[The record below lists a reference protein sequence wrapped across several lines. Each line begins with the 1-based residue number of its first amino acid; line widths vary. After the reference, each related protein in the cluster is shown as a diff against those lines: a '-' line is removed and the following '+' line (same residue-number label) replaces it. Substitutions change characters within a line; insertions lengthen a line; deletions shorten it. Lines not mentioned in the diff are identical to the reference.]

1 MLPNKARSMT
11 HLCGVIAYGCA
22 LLLLSG
28 IWYLLG
34 QPQAVEPAGL
44 TASQKLQCVSYAPFE
59 QDQSPFEFDQGM
71 VISSQRIET
80 DLALLS
86 QRFDCVRTY
95 SVTGLEEVPAQA
107 QKFGLKVLLGAWV
120 SSDPVATQ
128 KELEKVI
135 VLAKQY
141 PTVVRA
147 VVVGNEA
154 LLRKEVTGA
163 QLARYIRQ
171 VKEAL
176 PEVPVTY
183 ADVWEFWLKHP
194 EIAPATDFITIH
206 ILPYWEDD
214 PASIDEAVA
223 HIKTV
228 RLDVARQIPA
238 KEILIGETGWPSAGR
253 MREGALPSI
262 ENQARFIRGFIQ
274 LAEQE
279 GWQYNLI
286 EAFDQPWKRV
296 NEGAAGGYWGIY
308 DTHRAD
314 KGVLFGDVSHYP
326 QWRML
331 LLLSTFAAALCL
343 PLLFRD
349 RDRTLSASRWAV
361 LAGVMTA
368 GALLLALQADQFS
381 QSARNGWEYGWAALI
396 LSLSLGCYLLTIHA
410 LAGGQGNQPL
420 SIAHSLD
427 FRAAKTR
434 VDPELLNG
442 WVRSGLLFCVL
453 VESTGFIFNA
463 RYLSFNNFAFVL
475 PAVAYLLLFVR
486 PVATLGN
493 RSVERYIALFL
504 SLSAGFIL
512 LNETPLN
519 LQADL
524 WVLISLL
531 LAYPLWRESQHHTLP
546 ALKEILIASIA
557 AYAAAATVRYGLMES
572 VEMVNRCTET
582 PGDLLCTARAGMGL
596 MIHYQV
602 MGWASLITALLALA
616 LGKKSLGI
624 AALTLSVIGLVLYN
638 AALASFALVLSF
650 LLLANLRETADDS
663 N

>member
-1 MLPNKARSMT
+1 MPPNKARLMT
-11 HLCGVIAYGCA
+11 HLWGVIAYGCA

-34 QPQAVEPAGL
+34 QPQVVEPAGL
-44 TASQKLQCVSYAPFE
+44 TANQKLQCVSYAPFE

-86 QRFDCVRTY
+86 QRFDCIRTY
-95 SVTGLEEVPAQA
+95 SVIGLEEVPAQA

-128 KELEKVI
+128 MELEKVI
-135 VLAKQY
+135 VLARQH

-147 VVVGNEA
+147 VVVGNEV

-194 EIAPATDFITIH
+194 EIVPVTDFITIH

-223 HIKTV
+223 HIKKV

-262 ENQARFIRGFIQ
+262 ENQARFIRGFVR

-296 NEGAAGGYWGIY
+296 NEGTAGGYWGIY

-314 KGVLFGDVSHYP
+314 KGVLFGEVSHFP

-331 LLLSTFAAALCL
+331 LLLSTCVVTLCL

-349 RDRTLSASRWAV
+349 RSLSASRGV
-361 LAGVMTA
+361 MLAGVMTA

-381 QSARNGWEYGWAALI
+381 QSARNGWEYGWAAFILI
-396 LSLSLGCYLLTIHA
+396 LSLGCYLLTIDA
-410 LAGGQGNQPL
+410 LAGRQANRPL
-420 SIAHSLD
+420 SIAYLID

-434 VDPELLNG
+434 IDPELLNG

-475 PAVAYLLLFVR
+475 PAMAYLLLFIR

-493 RSVERYIALFL
+493 RSVERYFALFL

-546 ALKEILIASIA
+546 ALTGILIASVT
-557 AYAAAATVRYGLMES
+557 AYAVAATVRYGLMES
-572 VEMVNRCTET
+572 VEMANHCTET
-582 PGDLLCTARAGMGL
+582 GGDLLCAARDRMGL

-602 MGWASLITALLALA
+602 MGWASLIGALLALA
-616 LGKKSLGI
+616 LRKKSLGI
-624 AALTLSVIGLVLYN
+624 TALMLSVIGLVLYN
-638 AALASFALVLSF
+638 VALATFALVLSL
-650 LLLANLRETADDS
+650 LLLANPRETANSS